1 MELSVAGAT
10 PRRYPK
16 EMSNKVP
23 IVVGVGVIVLLVLGG
38 VAVFLMGSTWTERGT
53 IGDSFGMTN
62 ALFSGLAFA
71 GVVYAILLQRQEL
84 ALQREELQLTRQ
96 ELSKSAAAQQETADT
111 QRQLAQLNAYTAL
124 MTYKLSEMREALDHS
139 RNPRASIESTSKWT
153 DRYKAVRTECVRIEA
168 YIENILF
175 RVGGRL
181 DNGSDKSPKEI
192 LDDAMKLCEKF
203 NKSSVENEEG

>member
-1 MELSVAGAT
+1 
-10 PRRYPK
+10 
-16 EMSNKVP
+16 MSNKVP

-96 ELSKSAAAQQETADT
+96 ELSKSAAAQQQTAET

-139 RNPRASIESTSKWT
+139 RNPGASIESTSKWT

>member
-1 MELSVAGAT
+1 MV
-10 PRRYPK
+10 
-16 EMSNKVP
+16 
-23 IVVGVGVIVLLVLGG
+23 VLLVLGG
-38 VAVFLMGSTWTERGT
+38 AAVFLMGSTWTERGT

-84 ALQREELQLTRQ
+84 ALQREELQLTRA
-96 ELSKSAAAQQETADT
+96 ELSKSAKAQEQSADT

-124 MTYKLSEMREALDHS
+124 LTYKLSEIREALENATS
-139 RNPRASIESTSKWT
+139 RSDPEFRSQWVK
-153 DRYKAVRTECVRIEA
+153 RYHEVRKEAVRIEA

-181 DNGSDKSPKEI
+181 DDGSNKSWEEAMADLNKMSAGAAQTNQTEEDEDNRVLGSD
-192 LDDAMKLCEKF
+192 
-203 NKSSVENEEG
+203 